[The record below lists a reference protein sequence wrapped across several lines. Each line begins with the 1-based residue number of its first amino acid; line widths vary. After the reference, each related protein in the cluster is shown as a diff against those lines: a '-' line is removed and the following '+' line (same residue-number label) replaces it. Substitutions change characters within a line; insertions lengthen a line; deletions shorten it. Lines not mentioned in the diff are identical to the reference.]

1 MSIFEAGML
10 ICFGAAWPVNIY
22 KSYKTKSA
30 VGKSLP
36 FLLIVITGYCCGII
50 HKLLFSRDVVLYLY
64 LLNLLM
70 VFVDLALYV
79 RNRRLDREKLRL
91 RDNLQGCE

>member
-22 KSYKTKSA
+22 KSYKTRSA
-30 VGKSLP
+30 AGKSLP
-36 FLLIVITGYCCGII
+36 FLLIVIAGYICGII

-64 LLNLLM
+64 LLNLAM
-70 VFVDLALYV
+70 VCIDLALYV
-79 RNRRLDREKLRL
+79 RNRRYDMDKLEPQ
-91 RDNLQGCE
+91 N